1 METTPVR
8 VWSGV
13 YEALQVYAKAKGQD
27 TSGVAS
33 TELMSSLFTKEDIP
47 EEAQVLLAREFFQA
61 LAEGI
66 SQGKDELAKWSVAM
80 LKAAKTGKGQ

>member
-13 YEALQVYAKAKGQD
+13 YEALQAYAKAKGQD
-27 TSGVAS
+27 ASAVAS

-47 EEAQVLLAREFFQA
+47 EGAQVLLAREFFQA
-61 LAEGI
+61 IAEGI
-66 SQGKDELAKWSVAM
+66 SQGKEELAKWSVAM
-80 LKAAKTGKGQ
+80 LRAAKMGK